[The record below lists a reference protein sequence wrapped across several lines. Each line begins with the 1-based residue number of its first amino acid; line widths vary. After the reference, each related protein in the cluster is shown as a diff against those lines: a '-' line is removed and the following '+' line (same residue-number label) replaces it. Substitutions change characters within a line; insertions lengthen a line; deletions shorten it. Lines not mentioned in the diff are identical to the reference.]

1 MSDFQ
6 DYPML
11 LVHPNYRPSI
21 PKPVP
26 GTEVYNPRG
35 EIVTAAYSSPP
46 EFMAPVTVPNE
57 TERQRYEAQGY
68 KPAGKGDPAAWAAQK
83 AKSVA
88 ESGGEP
94 YVHQEYPKWV
104 AGRLVNDEE
113 EEAAAHTGSVA
124 IHIPAPEPQAGVDP
138 NAPDV
143 AALMARIAELEAMKD
158 KRTAPKAHKAA

>member
-94 YVHQEYPKWV
+94 YVFQKYPMMV
-104 AGRLVNDEE
+104 GSQVVNSEE
-113 EEAAAHTGSVA
+113 EEAAARQA
-124 IHIPAPEPQAGVDP
+124 LAAPDPAPEPQAGVDP